1 MREYNQNKI
10 KWNHLLLGPKTA
22 LALILVIIIVTVIY
36 LRTMLPGMGYS
47 GDTAKFQF
55 IGKVLG
61 VPHPPGYPLYVLLN
75 RLFVT
80 LPIGSI
86 AFRANL
92 MSLFFGLL
100 TVVFLYFIILRLGVD
115 SYLAAGT
122 SLTFAFSYTFWT
134 QSLIAEVYTLNS
146 FFLAVII
153 FLLLKWQQTGRRVYF
168 QWSVLLFGLSLAHHL
183 TMVFLAPALLFLL
196 IKLVPRELF
205 NPKTWRLALISL
217 TLAIIPYS
225 FLVVRTYQRAPYLES
240 PVRNLVDF
248 YNVITAKYFQVDL
261 FAFGWRELI
270 TKRIPW
276 FFDQIEDEW
285 TWPLL
290 LIMIIG
296 WGWMNR
302 SHRIFSFF
310 LIIFMVAQSIFI
322 TNYHIHDIFVFFIP
336 VYFCLAIFLGAGWQS
351 LISKFKTL
359 SLIPRFPALKLLSL
373 AIFSLCI
380 ASPLYLGYKNFP
392 RADFKKLTFYDEQF
406 NVLFTSIDPKK
417 PVIILT
423 DNYLETQ
430 FVYNKRF
437 LDYPQHF
444 ILHVAY
450 EPDREV
456 LPQIKTRLDYEILT
470 NRRLQ
475 CYLFPDCERLRPEA
489 MLNQFWSQRMLP
501 ERREILSAVYFNST
515 YVRLKLFKEGIR
527 TVKLIGREKK
537 KGRIHFYYRAFLP
550 AKF

>member
-1 MREYNQNKI
+1 M
-10 KWNHLLLGPKTA
+10 NHPLIGPKTD
-22 LALILVIIIVTVIY
+22 LALMLVIIIVAVIY

-47 GDTAKFQF
+47 GDVAKFQF

-75 RLFVT
+75 RLFIT

-100 TVVFLYFIILRLGVD
+100 TVVFLYFILRRLGVV

-122 SLTFAFSYTFWT
+122 SLTFALTYTFWS

-153 FLLLKWQQTGRRVYF
+153 FLSLKWQQTGRRVYF

-183 TMVFLAPALLFLL
+183 TMLFLAPALLYLL
-196 IKLVPRELF
+196 LKLVPRELF

-217 TLAIIPYS
+217 MLALIPYS
-225 FLVVRTYQRAPYLES
+225 FLFIRTYQRAPYLES
-240 PVRNLVDF
+240 PVRNLADF
-248 YNVITAKYFQVDL
+248 YNVITAKYFQADL

-276 FFDQIEDEW
+276 FFDRIEEEW

-296 WGWMNR
+296 LGWMNR
-302 SHRIFSFF
+302 SHRILSFF
-310 LIIFMVAQSIFI
+310 LIIFILGQSIFI
-322 TNYHIHDIFVFFIP
+322 INYHIHDIFVFFIP

-351 LISKFKTL
+351 LVSKPKTL
-359 SLIPRFPALKLLSL
+359 TPIPRFTVLRLLPL
-373 AIFSLCI
+373 AIFFLCS
-380 ASPLYLGYKNFP
+380 AFPLYLGYKNFP

-406 NVLFTSIDPKK
+406 NVLFTSLDPMK
-417 PVIILT
+417 PAIILT

-437 LDYPQHF
+437 IDFPQHF
-444 ILHVAY
+444 VLHVGY

-475 CYLFPDCERLRPEA
+475 CYLFPDCERLSPEA
-489 MLNQFWSQRMLP
+489 MLKRFWSPKMLP
-501 ERREILSAVYFNST
+501 MRQELLSSIYFNST
-515 YVRLKLFKEGIR
+515 YVRLKLFKEGVK
-527 TVKLIGREKK
+527 TVKLVGQEKK
-537 KGRIHFYYRAFLP
+537 TGRIHFYYRAFLP